1 MSWSKTS
8 SGAPAEIAEVIAN
21 AIRNSVD
28 YQPPSAARQRTGELV
43 ATSSKKIILAAASD
57 DVRTI
62 NESGN
67 IAVESWGHIND
78 DGSLESNKLSI
89 AVLPV
94 VRQFHAEPAKT
105 APGPDAVTHE
115 EVDAAISGA
124 GVAQLLGRPE
134 PTIPQPDNANTEA
147 GTSATGESEKSPL
160 ADDAGI

>member
-43 ATSSKKIILAAASD
+43 ATSAKKIILAAASD

-94 VRQFHAEPAKT
+94 VRQLHAEPAKT
-105 APGPDAVTHE
+105 AEGPDAVTHE
-115 EVDAAISGA
+115 EVDAALA
-124 GVAQLLGRPE
+124 GGRRS
-134 PTIPQPDNANTEA
+134 DAAA
-147 GTSATGESEKSPL
+147 G
-160 ADDAGI
+160 